1 MKDVHRVE
9 ITFNV
14 MTNGLYYTE
23 EPLNL
28 SCLRNTKD
36 TYLPAETW
44 SSKNITAHPR
54 NYYHNPNPH
63 YDENGVSHD
72 KYIAKL
78 FIGSK
83 VFSRLIREPQIA
95 FHHPNVMIP
104 APVDD
109 PSFDLVTK
117 RTACEVEQLLGF
129 MFTSPAKGTLTK
141 ASTISIIAA
150 EQDPDDLTVP
160 TFHVQSASGAR
171 TILGKTEDESSNTF
185 FITESLGKTHF
196 TGTATIDVR
205 QLAFLSAS
213 DLYGRRAIYDG
224 RVDLFRKQLGER
236 IGLHIPEP
244 DFYTP
249 STDVSRLPEYG
260 IRFSKE
266 VIKYLLEYALTCF
279 SQRIID
285 FKSDATLELT
295 GMSIKVITSR
305 FGRADDT
312 NVESIVIKPGSE
324 VVIEDFDCPDFYDK
338 VADTTE
344 LGENWAELRAKIE
357 AATKSRKNGKKPKKS
372 EDSDDS
378 DDE

>member
-9 ITFNV
+9 VTFNV
-14 MTNGLYYTE
+14 ETNGLYYTE
-23 EPLNL
+23 NPNL
-28 SCLRNTKD
+28 SLLRNSKD
-36 TYLPAETW
+36 TYLPAGTW
-44 SSKNITAHPR
+44 SSKNIKSHPR
-54 NYYHNPNPH
+54 NYYYNPNPH
-63 YDENGVSHD
+63 YDENGISHD
-72 KYIAKL
+72 IYIAIPFL
-78 FIGSK
+78 GSNI
-83 VFSRLIREPQIA
+83 FSRLIREQEIA
-95 FHHPNVMIP
+95 YHHPNVMIP
-104 APVDD
+104 APVDG

-129 MFTSPAKGTLTK
+129 MFTSPTAGTLTK
-141 ASTISIIAA
+141 ASPISITPA
-150 EQDPDDLTVP
+150 EQDPDDRTVP
-160 TFHVQSASGAR
+160 TFHVQSASGAK

-185 FITESLGKTHF
+185 FITESMGKTHF
-196 TGTATIDVR
+196 TGTAVIDVQ

-236 IGLHIPEP
+236 TGLHIPEP

-249 STDVSRLPEYG
+249 STDVTRLPEYG
-260 IRFSKE
+260 ILFSKE

-285 FKSDATLELT
+285 FRSDASLVLT

-305 FGRADDT
+305 FGRADDA

-344 LGENWAELRAKIE
+344 LVENWAKRRAEIE
-357 AATKSRKNGKKPKKS
+357 TATKARKNGKKTKKS